1 MRKLFSFLILIA
13 VVLGAAEARAGILIG
28 SLSPIT
34 TAQTN
39 TPTFQTNTAYLSVP
53 QISVSNN
60 GLAISNAYTGS
71 FRFSIDNGATWFTNN
86 SPQFNPAV
94 TNAGTIIINA
104 QTIPVPIQVQM
115 VAITNTANTSTI
127 QIGVTSP

>member
-39 TPTFQTNTAYLSVP
+39 TPTFHTNTAYLSVP